1 MFVSVIG
8 FSSMSYAQT
17 DEWEEVC
24 FYDLTSSTLATAG
37 SVFSEVNEGL
47 PFYPGGDVWV
57 YENPGY
63 IISKVNTQNLYSL
76 TFYGSGKVEV
86 EGKYF
91 AVKQNVAN
99 GKYRISINAANW
111 YPEGETFTFF
121 YSKGDPASSETV
133 EVSSGFTP
141 LYGNSQNFISDE
153 FEISDIDGTVD
164 VYFGIAPK
172 NLPYNSPN
180 ISFADFKLEKFGDG
194 GTVEPVPTTY
204 SVTVNPTNCAVSV
217 TNEDGSSID
226 DLNTVAANT
235 MLKVTVT
242 PDANYEFGTLTYK
255 LGTDGEETSLANEGT
270 FELTDNAVITAV
282 CNEAVAPVTEASYDD
297 FCKPTAGTDGNKRY
311 QTSGKVLDG
320 VKLSTYSPLE
330 FTPTGSKSNQE
341 WANSDDPIL
350 AQPGATFNLKVSYG
364 DAWGSLTVFQLR
376 SDKESSSEDKIFGT
390 YEGSWYSGVTGTD
403 ELYTNVSN
411 DTESGAVASAAEKSL
426 TFPISIPEDINVG
439 EMVVVRFIVCKTTEG
454 QIFDGNP
461 CTADAYELNYC
472 DYVVKVVDENY
483 VPVQKYTVTIDK
495 PQNGTLTVMNGD
507 VAVNSGDKIESGTTL
522 TITAKAD
529 DGYAL
534 KEVSANETPLMS
546 VQGTYYVQVSG
557 DTEISAIFE
566 KLVSTYQV
574 TVEKPANGNLS
585 IAYETADGT
594 QNINTSDFEE
604 DSQLFEIEENTVL
617 DITVVPDSD
626 YELDKI
632 YPEGMEE
639 KSELNYVYTVT
650 ADVTISAD
658 FKAVQYASVV
668 VNEPAE
674 DEGSINV
681 EMYDSASEEWSD
693 ASSVLNKVRFGT
705 QLRFIVKAAEGY
717 EVESVM
723 NGDVPMTA
731 DAEDGYYYLTVDAET
746 ITISAT
752 FKDLSSIGE
761 VSGNSVYY
769 NSSEELLY
777 TSAAKYVKVYDLSGR
792 LVLSVENEDVVN
804 VSGLTDGV
812 YTAVVDGTVLKFV
825 K

>member
-8 FSSMSYAQT
+8 FSSMSYAQ
-17 DEWEEVC
+17 WEEPVVTIN
-24 FYDLTSSTLATAG
+24 YDSEDQFNEAVSAG
-37 SVFSEVNEGL
+37 DLLYEYDNTYGGSFGL
-47 PFYPGGDVWV
+47 KESDGLFFLSAKYADC
-57 YENPGY
+57 
-63 IISKVNTQNLYSL
+63 L
-76 TFYGSGKVEV
+76 
-86 EGKYF
+86 KYF
-91 AVKQNVAN
+91 AYKVTVTESGTYKMSIDIND
-99 GKYRISINAANW
+99 INADGGNKFQLR
-111 YPEGETFTFF
+111 YHENEFNKDGGVLISEEKIPLPSPLTTVE
-121 YSKGDPASSETV
+121 SSEFELQPGTYYFAYHNSEIKTAFR
-133 EVSSGFTP
+133 EVDFR
-141 LYGNSQNFISDE
+141 N
-153 FEISDIDGTVD
+153 
-164 VYFGIAPK
+164 
-172 NLPYNSPN
+172 
-180 ISFADFKLEKFGDG
+180 FKLYKK
-194 GTVEPVPTTY
+194 TSSEPVPTTY

>member
-1 MFVSVIG
+1 M
-8 FSSMSYAQT
+8 
-17 DEWEEVC
+17 
-24 FYDLTSSTLATAG
+24 TSSTLATAG

-63 IISKVNTQNLYSL
+63 MISKVNTQNLYSL

-121 YSKGDPASSETV
+121 YSKGEPASSETF

-194 GTVEPVPTTY
+194 GSVEPVPTTY

-226 DLNTVAANT
+226 DLNAVAANT

-282 CNEAVAPVTEASYDD
+282 CNEIVAPVTEASYDD

-311 QTSGKVLDG
+311 QTSGEVLDG

-330 FTPTGSKSNQE
+330 FTPTGSSANQE

-350 AQPGATFNLKVSYG
+350 AQPGATFNLKVTYG

-390 YEGSWYSGVTGTD
+390 YEGSWYSGVPGTD
-403 ELYTNVSN
+403 ELYTNVAN
-411 DTESGAVASAAEKSL
+411 DTVPGVVASAAEKSI

-454 QIFDGNP
+454 KTFDGNP
-461 CTADAYELNYC
+461 CTADAFELNYC

-483 VPVQKYTVTIDK
+483 VPVQKYTVTINE

-529 DGYAL
+529 EGYAL
-534 KEVSANETPLMS
+534 KEVVANETPLMS

-557 DTEISAIFE
+557 DTEISATFE
-566 KLVSTYQV
+566 KLAVTYQI

-585 IAYETADGT
+585 IDYETADGT
-594 QNINTSDFEE
+594 QYINTYEFDDASKT
-604 DSQLFEIEENTVL
+604 FEIEENTVL
-617 DITVVPDSD
+617 NITINPEYD
-626 YELDKI
+626 YELDAI

-639 KSELNYVYTVT
+639 KTGLMGDTYYVYTVT
-650 ADVTISAD
+650 EDATIRAE
-658 FKAVQYASVV
+658 FKAIQYASVV
-668 VNEPAE
+668 ITEPAE
-674 DEGSINV
+674 NEGSITV
-681 EMYDSASEEWSD
+681 ESYDSTMDAWYD
-693 ASSVLNKVRFGT
+693 ASWMLDRVQFGT

-752 FKDLSSIGE
+752 FKDLSSIGD
-761 VSGNSVYY
+761 VSGNPVYY

-777 TSAAKYVKVYDLSGR
+777 TSEAKYVKVYDLSGR